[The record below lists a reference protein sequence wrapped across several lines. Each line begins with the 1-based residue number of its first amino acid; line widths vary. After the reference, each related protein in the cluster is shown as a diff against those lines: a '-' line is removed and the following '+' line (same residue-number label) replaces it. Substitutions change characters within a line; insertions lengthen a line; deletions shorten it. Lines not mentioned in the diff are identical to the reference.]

1 MKCVEVYIPL
11 GGPKPMTEGHGGM
24 KAHLSRSEPTLRDR
38 SHPRVPCRT
47 ERKPPSCAL
56 SKITLLLGLRSCFP
70 PPTAF
75 PWEHSPHIS
84 TAPRSSE
91 GRNLGH
97 QVQTGQAR
105 CTLRTPKEQGVVV
118 PGGHLSSNPR
128 KNTPSAFPLPS
139 GSHRAVSKLPPE
151 YPPPRIVTQE
161 GKLIWLHA

>member
-24 KAHLSRSEPTLRDR
+24 KAHLSCSEPTLRDR

-70 PPTAF
+70 PLTAF

-84 TAPRSSE
+84 TASRSSE

-97 QVQTGQAR
+97 QVQRGQAR
-105 CTLRTPKEQGVVV
+105 CTLRTPKSRGLWCLEVIFPATPGRIHPVLSPFPQAATEQ
-118 PGGHLSSNPR
+118 
-128 KNTPSAFPLPS
+128 
-139 GSHRAVSKLPPE
+139 
-151 YPPPRIVTQE
+151 
-161 GKLIWLHA
+161 